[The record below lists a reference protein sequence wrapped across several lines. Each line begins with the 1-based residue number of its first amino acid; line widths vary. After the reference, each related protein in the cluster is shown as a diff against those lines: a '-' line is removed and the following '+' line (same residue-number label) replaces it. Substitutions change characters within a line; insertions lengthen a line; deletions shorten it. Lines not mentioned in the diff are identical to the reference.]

1 VQIRHARP
9 LRLDDRICYNHKSLR
24 NMFQTRCRRGF
35 GVLVLAGSLVAPV
48 AVLAQNPPLGEIAR
62 KEQER
67 RKALQGKGQ
76 DKGKVITNKD
86 LPPSAHKPA
95 AAQPAPAAGDQKPAD
110 ETTPAGQPPAGGE
123 EKDETWWRGRM
134 TQARESLRRSEM
146 FLEALQSRIN
156 ALSADFVARDDPA
169 QRARIAED
177 RQKALAELD
186 RVQTDIVEQR
196 KQIEDIEEEARKAGV
211 PPGWLR

>member
-1 VQIRHARP
+1 MFQSRP
-9 LRLDDRICYNHKSLR
+9 L
-24 NMFQTRCRRGF
+24 G
-35 GVLVLAGSLVAPV
+35 GVIVALLVSVLAGAVP
-48 AVLAQNPPLGEIAR
+48 VLAQNPPLGEIAR

-76 DKGKVITNKD
+76 EKGKVITNKD

-95 AAQPAPAAGDQKPAD
+95 AAQPAPAAGEQKPGEDSRPAAQAGATD
-110 ETTPAGQPPAGGE
+110 EQ
-123 EKDETWWRGRM
+123 KDEAWWRGRI

-169 QRARIAED
+169 QRARLAED

-186 RVQTDIVEQR
+186 RVQTDIVQQK

>member
-1 VQIRHARP
+1 
-9 LRLDDRICYNHKSLR
+9 
-24 NMFQTRCRRGF
+24 MFQSRPHG
-35 GVLVLAGSLVAPV
+35 GVIVALLVSVLAGAVP
-48 AVLAQNPPLGEIAR
+48 VLAQNPPLGEIAR

-76 DKGKVITNKD
+76 EKGKVITNKD

-95 AAQPAPAAGDQKPAD
+95 VAQPAPAAGEQKPGEDSRPAAQAGATD
-110 ETTPAGQPPAGGE
+110 EQ
-123 EKDETWWRGRM
+123 KDEAWWRGRI

-169 QRARIAED
+169 QRARLAED

-186 RVQTDIVEQR
+186 RVQTDIVQQK